1 MLTVELKSRDD
12 RLLAQFAIL
21 PMPGLPQSLVDEQ
34 YKLASMLMA
43 GWGARFFFLVT
54 SDYVYGWASGQKTP
68 FFKQPTEKILA
79 KYAGGDPNK
88 VHEARSDY
96 LAGLVEAWLADLSFH
111 WKSGADPVPA
121 ERELRDAGLFGEMR
135 AP

>member
-34 YKLASMLMA
+34 YKLASTLMTA
-43 GWGARFFFLVT
+43 WGGRFYFLVT
-54 SDYVYGWASGQKTP
+54 SDYIYGWEWGRKTP

-79 KYAGGDPNK
+79 KYAGGDPRQ
-88 VHEARSDY
+88 VGEARSDY

-111 WKSGADPVPA
+111 WKSGTEPVPA
-121 ERELRDAGLFGEMR
+121 EPELRAAGLLGELQ
-135 AP
+135 AT